1 MLSDALVLATLSTI
15 GLMLLF
21 NKLPRKIRKFLEN
34 HGIFTDFI
42 TFILTYLSLGST
54 LTALTAGAM
63 VAIFTSILIHVTAHK
78 EDFMYLYDLRD
89 ALREGMSELKKA
101 LEEAGLA
108 YRKNKT
114 GLHAVE
120 VANVP

>member
-1 MLSDALVLATLSTI
+1 MLSDALVLAILSTI
-15 GLMLLF
+15 GLMMLF
-21 NKLPRKIRKFLEN
+21 AKLPRKIRKFLEN
-34 HGIFTDFI
+34 HGIFTDFL
-42 TFILTYLSLGST
+42 TFILTYISLGST

-63 VAIFTSILIHVTAHK
+63 VAIFTSIVIHVMAHK

-89 ALREGMSELKKA
+89 AMRDGMAELKKM

-108 YRKNKT
+108 YRKSKT
-114 GLHAVE
+114 GLRAVE